1 MSNSTGWALI
11 KKYKW
16 WYIIGLLVV
25 IIISEYIKPA
35 STNQPSIT
43 PPQTNED
50 EAKQL
55 HKTIIERQFSAWDG
69 SHIQLKKLVK
79 KQLNDPDSFEHIK
92 TNYFDNQDSITV
104 LMYFRAS
111 NSFNAKVKGFARAKY
126 DLKGQLIELE
136 RFE

>member
-1 MSNSTGWALI
+1 MAGSTGWALI

-25 IIISEYIKPA
+25 IIISEYIKPV

-43 PPQTNED
+43 TPQTNEE

-69 SHIQLKKLVK
+69 SHIQLEKLVK
-79 KQLNDPDSFEHIK
+79 NRLNDPDSFEHIK

-104 LMYFRAS
+104 LMHFRAS

-126 DLKGQLIELE
+126 DLKGNLIELE